1 MWATYIFRLCYVSGQ
16 DGFMLESLSY
26 VHYKKLTPSPA
37 VILQGVI
44 SFLFILTGE
53 ILELIE
59 FASFLIW
66 LFYGLAMVS
75 LLTMRRTMKDVYRP
89 YKV

>member
-1 MWATYIFRLCYVSGQ
+1 MFQYCRLCYVAGQ
-16 DGFMLESLSY
+16 DGFMLENLSY

-37 VILQGVI
+37 VVLQGI
-44 SFLFILTGE
+44 IAFLFIVTGE

-66 LFYGLAMVS
+66 LFYGMAMVS
-75 LLTMRRTMKDVYRP
+75 LLVMRKTMKDAYRP
-89 YKV
+89 YRV

>member
-1 MWATYIFRLCYVSGQ
+1 MSGQ

-26 VHYKKLTPSPA
+26 VHFKKLTPSPA
-37 VILQGVI
+37 VIMQGML
-44 SFLFILTGE
+44 SFLFIVTGE
-53 ILELIE
+53 ILELIQ

-75 LLTMRRTMKDVYRP
+75 LLTLRKTNQNAYRP
-89 YKV
+89 YKVRTIIRK

>member
-1 MWATYIFRLCYVSGQ
+1 
-16 DGFMLESLSY
+16 MLASLSY
-26 VHYKKLTPSPA
+26 VHFEKLTPSPA
-37 VILQGVI
+37 VILQGI
-44 SFLFILTGE
+44 IAFLFIVTGE

-75 LLTMRRTMKDVYRP
+75 LLILRVTMKDAYRP
-89 YKV
+89 YKVGK